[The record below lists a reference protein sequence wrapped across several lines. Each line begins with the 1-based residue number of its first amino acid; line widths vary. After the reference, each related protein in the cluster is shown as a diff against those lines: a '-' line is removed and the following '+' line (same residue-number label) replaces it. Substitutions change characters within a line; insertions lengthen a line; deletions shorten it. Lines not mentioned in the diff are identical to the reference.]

1 MYTYI
6 YTYIYICICIYIH
19 VYIYIYIHTH
29 TYVYIYIHMH
39 VYGKRDKVNI
49 KKILKDKNLYGY
61 KVKDNQLS
69 NPWWY
74 PNYV

>member
-1 MYTYI
+1 MYI
-6 YTYIYICICIYIH
+6 YT
-19 VYIYIYIHTH
+19 YIYIHTH
-29 TYVYIYIHMH
+29 TYTYTYICMCM
-39 VYGKRDKVNI
+39 GRGTMVNI